1 MFLCA
6 ATLPRFCLALCV
18 AGAGLEGCNHVSP
31 STESMLWGCDG
42 TRGDLFQGEQM
53 HDLSVRVIA
62 GKRVVKSM
70 CSDLGEHFCG
80 CWVALLPTQLGS

>member
-1 MFLCA
+1 
-6 ATLPRFCLALCV
+6 
-18 AGAGLEGCNHVSP
+18 
-31 STESMLWGCDG
+31 MLWGCDG

-53 HDLSVRVIA
+53 HNLSVRVIA